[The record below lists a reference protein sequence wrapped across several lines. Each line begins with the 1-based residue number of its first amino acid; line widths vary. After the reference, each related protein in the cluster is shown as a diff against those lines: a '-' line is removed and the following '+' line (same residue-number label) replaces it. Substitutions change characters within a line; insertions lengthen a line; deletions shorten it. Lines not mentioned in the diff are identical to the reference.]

1 MTTRQETSKRMVA
14 LQRQM
19 QAGGPAAQALGLE
32 ASLPAH
38 QCYYLK
44 VTFVA
49 HLENGTSFSQDHLK
63 HNTGALSA
71 RAKHSERPWG
81 ETAGDMEPS
90 TVRSASLRLL
100 VLHTEAGR

>member
-1 MTTRQETSKRMVA
+1 MVV

-71 RAKHSERPWG
+71 ALSTQNDRGGRPQEIWSHPQSG
-81 ETAGDMEPS
+81 
-90 TVRSASLRLL
+90 LL
-100 VLHTEAGR
+100 P